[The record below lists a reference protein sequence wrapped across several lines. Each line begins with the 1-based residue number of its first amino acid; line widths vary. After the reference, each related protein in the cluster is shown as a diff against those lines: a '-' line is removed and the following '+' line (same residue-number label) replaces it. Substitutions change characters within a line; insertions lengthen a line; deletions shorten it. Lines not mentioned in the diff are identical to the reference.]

1 MGGDAWWHRPQ
12 GGGKG
17 LFLSS
22 PSAPPHSPKL
32 LSSYRTHIFS
42 DSLCAPNARIGL
54 ITQKMLN
61 KCVLNLQNTWA
72 KKDTEDGEFQRMM
85 DRWDLNTFALGT
97 LGNELG

>member
-1 MGGDAWWHRPQ
+1 MVAQTPGRRQRPLP
-12 GGGKG
+12 
-17 LFLSS
+17 LFSLCASS
-22 PSAPPHSPKL
+22 FSQT

-72 KKDTEDGEFQRMM
+72 KKDTEDGEFQRML